1 VQVLREA
8 QQDGTRKYIG
18 ISGNTAPNVARVLAA
33 LDVDTCLLAFN
44 YDLIWRGARSEVLA
58 LAQQKG
64 IALILG
70 AIFFSTVD
78 SPTSGRTGR
87 KERHQIG

>member
-1 VQVLREA
+1 MQVLREA
-8 QQDGTRKYIG
+8 QQDGTCKYIG
-18 ISGNTAPNVARVLAA
+18 VSGNTAPSVARVLAA
-33 LDVDTCLLAFN
+33 LDVDACLLAFN

-70 AIFFSTVD
+70 AIFQY
-78 SPTSGRTGR
+78 GRFTHIRQDWVQGAPPD
-87 KERHQIG
+87 